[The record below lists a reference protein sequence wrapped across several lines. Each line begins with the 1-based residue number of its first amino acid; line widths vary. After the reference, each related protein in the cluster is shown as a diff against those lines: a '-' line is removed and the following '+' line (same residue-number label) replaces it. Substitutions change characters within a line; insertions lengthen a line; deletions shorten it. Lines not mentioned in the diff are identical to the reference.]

1 MELLFVVL
9 ISASL
14 GLAVRYL
21 VRGRETYG
29 AAVLPALSAAV
40 SAIVWVSLLWG
51 LNWQFDGGW
60 IWLVSLAVG
69 PIAALIAAI
78 TIPPKRA
85 SSDRELLSR
94 LMGAKA

>member
-9 ISASL
+9 ISAGL
-14 GLAVRYL
+14 GLAVRYF

-29 AAVLPALSAAV
+29 AALTPAISAAV

-60 IWLVSLAVG
+60 IWTVSLLAG

-78 TIPPKRA
+78 AIPPRRIDADRA
-85 SSDRELLSR
+85 MLSR
-94 LMGAKA
+94 LMGARA